1 LWLTRAIDRWKE
13 SAGFLTKDTSQEAES
28 LIGWRGRS
36 KRPRRKAEVGHDL
49 GFELLYAPLLHRLH
63 RTMGHA
69 FDGGDGMSEEWRE
82 VPNCKGL
89 FVSSLGRVKREKYGK
104 RVSFGVRRPN
114 GYMQT
119 SVNGRLWLVHR
130 LVMHVF
136 CGESSLGVNHK
147 NGIKDDNRLENLEYC
162 TQGENV
168 RHAISI
174 GRKAKPWDRR
184 ADKGPTAKFTWDDVR
199 YIRSS
204 KENSESLSR
213 KFNVYSSTIR
223 RIRSNKTWVVS

>member
-1 LWLTRAIDRWKE
+1 VERGAQLQGPFCILARQSKARKIREAGIFW
-13 SAGFLTKDTSQEAES
+13 SATSERIYANF
-28 LIGWRGRS
+28 S
-36 KRPRRKAEVGHDL
+36 K
-49 GFELLYAPLLHRLH
+49 
-63 RTMGHA
+63 
-69 FDGGDGMSEEWRE
+69 
-82 VPNCKGL
+82 
-89 FVSSLGRVKREKYGK
+89 
-104 RVSFGVRRPN
+104 
-114 GYMQT
+114 
-119 SVNGRLWLVHR
+119 WLVHR